1 MHAPLWFVR
10 VNEPERKRGE
20 AIIEGNGFS
29 RYSEDIFEQ
38 LRALQMNDK
47 ILEGLS
53 AQFSQVINTLNS
65 GTDLPGQQQ
74 IRSFLQSALSKMDL
88 VTRDE
93 FDAQSAVLARTREKV
108 EQMEKVLADLEN
120 RLNTQTNTVS
130 ASAKE
135 TGQ

>member
-1 MHAPLWFVR
+1 
-10 VNEPERKRGE
+10 
-20 AIIEGNGFS
+20 
-29 RYSEDIFEQ
+29 
-38 LRALQMNDK
+38 MNDK

-65 GTDLPGQQQ
+65 GAELPGQQQ

-108 EQMEKVLADLEN
+108 EQMEKVLADLESH
-120 RLNTQTNTVS
+120 LNTQTGTIS
-130 ASAKE
+130 ETDKDIAKDDVKE
-135 TGQ
+135 AN